1 MMVIERTSMITPIP
15 DTNTAESI
23 MYGSKYKFAKSSK
36 FYWDSVEDY
45 LIKLQKQM
53 TVDIIDPA
61 FCEYVVKRNPMMIY
75 ASEPPVDSVDRI
87 KDLHTLR
94 ILLNVKKA
102 LHDVEIRRTENLQY
116 AQIHGISEYSAKMR
130 EGGIEDD
137 VWKAA
142 TLRYDEPI
150 EFDTIRAKRDMD
162 EKVAKY
168 DAEILQRR
176 IQQYRKMR
184 DMATQMAEE
193 KETESNDTKEEPNIE
208 LNIVKEVEE
217 VDVDILK
224 EIEIPDD
231 IDSSE
236 EFEDSEESETE
247 ETASE
252 NTEPNEYSEPND
264 GIKDDPDVIDSDFG
278 QPLGSSPDDKG
289 GIEDEENEDYDDNE
303 TEDGC
308 DDEQPEILD
317 CGSDA
322 VEEVTG
328 EETTEDDREEEI

>member
-1 MMVIERTSMITPIP
+1 MATIERSSMITPIP

-23 MYGSKYKFAKSSK
+23 MYGSKYRFAKSSK

-45 LIKLQKQM
+45 LIKLQKEM
-53 TVDIIDPA
+53 TLDIIDPA

-130 EGGIEDD
+130 EGGIDDD

-184 DMATQMAEE
+184 DMVTQMTEE
-193 KETESNDTKEEPNIE
+193 ETKEDVPEEEPEIE

-224 EIEIPDD
+224 VIEIDEDPE
-231 IDSSE
+231 SSDE
-236 EFEDSEESETE
+236 SEESEGYE
-247 ETASE
+247 DEGTASE
-252 NTEPNEYSEPND
+252 SVEPNDYSEPND
-264 GIKDDPDVIDSDFG
+264 GVKDDPDVIESDSG
-278 QPLGSSPDDKG
+278 QPIGGIPEEEG
-289 GIEDEENEDYDDNE
+289 GIEDEDEEYDDVQ
-303 TEDGC
+303 TEDDC
-308 DDEQPEILD
+308 HDEQSEILGD
-317 CGSDA
+317 GSDP
-322 VEEVTG
+322 VEEVNE
-328 EETTEDDREEEI
+328 EETTEYDPEEER